1 MAGSTYLICW
11 FLLGF
16 AERTTQV
23 WGGRPPQSSL
33 SARLGSVA
41 TFCEARGQLR
51 LVASELQAA
60 VPAELPQLAHA
71 QRLQQVNP
79 TSWGFD
85 LKKIY
90 TSRDPKQL
98 RTDGQAQTCQQL
110 VAFCAS
116 TRMNQND
123 AVVNPARFA
132 LLHVCCWRASRFS
145 TAQELRLGKRA
156 VAGERAR
163 VNASVAA
170 QARIQ
175 THVCVCARGRHICIR
190 LKQHTR
196 HAQTCTR
203 EHTYAFTRG
212 ARIHVLSWKTNVC
225 FL

>member
-1 MAGSTYLICW
+1 MCLGGFLTRNFTCKDRWQLP
-11 FLLGF
+11 FLLCSTLMTICLSLLAVALFGSS
-16 AERTTQV
+16 E
-23 WGGRPPQSSL
+23 PPQVQD
-33 SARLGSVA
+33 LGPEPDP
-41 TFCEARGQLR
+41 C
-51 LVASELQAA
+51 QACYA
-60 VPAELPQLAHA
+60 VK
-71 QRLQQVNP
+71 N
-79 TSWGFD
+79 
-85 LKKIY
+85 Y

-123 AVVNPARFA
+123 AVVNPARVA

-175 THVCVCARGRHICIR
+175 THVCVCV
-190 LKQHTR
+190 
-196 HAQTCTR
+196 CT
-203 EHTYAFTRG
+203 
-212 ARIHVLSWKTNVC
+212 WKTHMYTTETAHAARANVHP
-225 FL
+225 